1 MRKLIVL
8 FIAFFPF
15 TGKMRAKIY
24 GMFQKY
30 HIAKNVS
37 IGFGTVINCGALE
50 IGQGST
56 IGNLVRIKN
65 IDCMKIGEKSL
76 VNSSC
81 MFCGPIEA
89 LKTYQRDVSIGHHAN
104 IQCGHYFDVVA
115 PITMKDYVTI
125 AGKGTQ
131 MFTHSFDIE
140 GNRLDGAIEIEN
152 HVYIGS
158 SCIINL
164 GVQIGNNI
172 VLQAGTVVNK
182 SIEESGVYASQNLVK
197 KGNIHSYSE
206 IANFNKDVGEYK
218 CYIK

>member
-1 MRKLIVL
+1 MRKLIIL
-8 FIAFFPF
+8 LIAFLPV

-24 GMFQKY
+24 GLLPKY
-30 HIAKNVS
+30 DISRNVS
-37 IGFGTVINCGALE
+37 IGFGTVINCNTLE
-50 IGQGST
+50 IGSHSI
-56 IGNLVRIKN
+56 IGNLVRVKN
-65 IDCMKIGEKSL
+65 IDHLKIGNRSL

-89 LKTYQRDVSIGHHAN
+89 LKTFQRDVSIGDYAN

-115 PITMKDYVTI
+115 PITMKNYVTI

-140 GNRLDGAIEIEN
+140 GNRLDGAITIEE
-152 HVYIGS
+152 HVYVGS
-158 SCIINL
+158 CCIVNL
-164 GVQIGNNI
+164 GVHIGERI

-182 SIEESGVYASQNLVK
+182 SIEESGVYASQNLIK
-197 KGNIHSYSE
+197 RGNIHSYSE
-206 IANFNKDVGEYK
+206 IANLNKDVGEYK